1 MSREGSLDLLQEVEE
16 SLDIMRQTQHIKAC
30 KSQSYFGKLTKFL
43 RVSLANDTY
52 DKYISPSS
60 NDERPKIY
68 FPYRKKEFIDKFFSK
83 TLKIN
88 PPSSS
93 PLYKIFTSIQDYH
106 TGESWLEMMC
116 NLTNEVK
123 AQTTNPLKRR
133 EFC

>member
-1 MSREGSLDLLQEVEE
+1 M
-16 SLDIMRQTQHIKAC
+16 IPMINI
-30 KSQSYFGKLTKFL
+30 FL
-43 RVSLANDTY
+43 PR
-52 DKYISPSS
+52 S

-68 FPYRKKEFIDKFFSK
+68 FPYGKKEFIDKFFSK

-123 AQTTNPLKRR
+123 HRQPIPLREENSVKDLSVSVDGFGLITAGSSAKILLKTTTSMAKN
-133 EFC
+133 